1 MENTNIV
8 KKTNKYGFKSM
19 PAQSGWWKFFT
30 NAFFTR
36 NYFNYEGRASRKE
49 FWAVNTL
56 ISLIFLVISVLVA
69 MISYTNTMDLYEI
82 RYLLMGINFIN
93 YYTYLPLASLSIR
106 RFHDINM
113 SAWWGVLIIPLFFLP
128 FFKGD
133 KKDNKYGENIYPVTE
148 E

>member
-1 MENTNIV
+1 MENTNVI
-8 KKTNKYGFKSM
+8 KKTNRYGFKSM
-19 PAQSGWWKFFT
+19 PAQSSLWKFFI

-49 FWAVNTL
+49 FWAVL
-56 ISLIFLVISVLVA
+56 ILICLICLVVKVLVFIMFLA
-69 MISYTNTMDLYEI
+69 GNIEENEF

-148 E
+148 K